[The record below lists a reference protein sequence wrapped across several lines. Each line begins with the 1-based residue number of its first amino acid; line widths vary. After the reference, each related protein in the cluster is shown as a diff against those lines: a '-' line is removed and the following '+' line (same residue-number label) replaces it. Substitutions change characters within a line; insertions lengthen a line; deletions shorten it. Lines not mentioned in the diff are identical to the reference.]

1 MKRAFPRRVEPVS
14 RSLSAADAM
23 AESPRRVLP
32 EVNRRVRTSAAMV
45 GLALSMGA
53 VGALI
58 PRQGDEAAAS
68 EPRAGWFTI
77 AEVPETLKSE
87 PSAIKASAA
96 PAPVQSGSFSTPV
109 RGEHIVREGET
120 LWQLS
125 RRYGVSVEEI
135 LAANGLT
142 SDSILRVGHSLVIP
156 SSSQNSDSVSRQ
168 SAPSQ
173 SESSSVAAQPVVSR
187 NLAQLQISTISDASQ
202 HVLKAR
208 QEQALTAMVEKRNRL
223 KNSLEELQQTDL
235 DSAGTEQR
243 YSGGVV
249 AASEIQS
256 DEPISNEANESVEF
270 IRYQVQHGDT
280 LSTIAR
286 AHQLSPSVLIEAN
299 QITDPDQLKDDQ
311 ILIIPKF
318 SPLSELENLS
328 ALGNLGDSS
337 VSLYRNPSTDEPE
350 LSVDESSLNHQ
361 VRSGETIG
369 AIANAYGISQE
380 KIAEINKLDN
390 PNLILEG
397 QKLIIPLESADA
409 KASVPSVD
417 SRVTASSLPFS
428 WSDADAGNVA
438 EDTSAQENENSLPL
452 PVMVDKPTPLNQV
465 AKARSGSIPSADG
478 EAASSHLDIPSDAES
493 SQPSPSEDTQTVA
506 IHFDDKLSRSGSQST
521 SNPYVENLMSEIRA
535 LADQYRGDQP
545 ADGLQASSSAEER
558 VASLPSSSGV
568 LMPFAGQF
576 ESSDAIN
583 PDFDARPEHLSVSQT
598 TSTPSDEQRQATVV
612 ADEPESSTD
621 SPSNQIATAPLGSQN
636 YVPLREPITG
646 RMVSPELPPM
656 PGPENYLPEGSPIFE
671 GYRWPARGVLTSGY
685 GWRWGRMHRGIDIAA
700 PVGTPVFAAAP
711 GTIEFSGWNSGGYG
725 NMVDIRHPD
734 GSKTRYAHNSR
745 NLVRAGQQVDQG
757 QQIAEMGS
765 TGYSTGPH
773 VHFEVHLPNQGT
785 VNPVAYL
792 PRRGR

>member
-1 MKRAFPRRVEPVS
+1 
-14 RSLSAADAM
+14 M

-68 EPRAGWFTI
+68 EPTRSGWFI
-77 AEVPETLKSE
+77 VAEVPEALKSE
-87 PSAIKASAA
+87 PSAVKASAD
-96 PAPVQSGSFSTPV
+96 PAPVRTGSFSTPAP
-109 RGEHIVREGET
+109 GEHIVREGET
-120 LWQLS
+120 LWRLS

-156 SSSQNSDSVSRQ
+156 SSSQNSDSVSRR

-173 SESSSVAAQPVVSR
+173 SESSSTAAQPVVSR
-187 NLAQLQISTISDASQ
+187 NLAQLQISTISDSSQ
-202 HVLKAR
+202 RVLKAR
-208 QEQALTAMVEKRNRL
+208 QEQALTTMVEKRNRL
-223 KNSLEELQQTDL
+223 KNSLAELQQTEL
-235 DSAGTEQR
+235 DNSGTEQR
-243 YSGGVV
+243 YSSGVV
-249 AASEIQS
+249 AASEIQP

-270 IRYQVQHGDT
+270 IRYQVEQGDT

-311 ILIIPKF
+311 MLIIPKF
-318 SPLSELENLS
+318 SPSSELEYPS
-328 ALGNLGDSS
+328 ALDNPSDSG

-350 LSVDESSLNHQ
+350 LSPELGIDESSLSHQ
-361 VRSGETIG
+361 IRSGDTIG

-380 KIAEINKLDN
+380 KVAEINKLDN

-409 KASVPSVD
+409 KASIPSVD

-428 WSDADAGNVA
+428 RSDADANSVA
-438 EDTSAQENENSLPL
+438 TDTPDEENELSLPL
-452 PVMVDKPTPLNQV
+452 HVMVDKPTPLNQLG
-465 AKARSGSIPSADG
+465 KARGESTPSAAGDAARSPLD
-478 EAASSHLDIPSDAES
+478 AASDVES
-493 SQPSPSEDTQTVA
+493 SQPSPSEETQTVA
-506 IHFDDKLSRSGSQST
+506 MRFDDRLSSSVSQST
-521 SNPYVENLMSEIRA
+521 SSLYVENLMSEIRA
-535 LADQYRGDQP
+535 LADQYRSEQP
-545 ADGLQASSSAEER
+545 VDGQQGSSSTEER

-568 LMPFAGQF
+568 LMPFMEQL

-583 PDFDARPEHLSVSQT
+583 PDFDARPEQSSVSQAT
-598 TSTPSDEQRQATVV
+598 LTSSAEQRQATVV
-612 ADEPESSTD
+612 ADASESSTD
-621 SPSNQIATAPLGSQN
+621 SSSNQIATAPLGSQN

-792 PRRGR
+792 PQRGR